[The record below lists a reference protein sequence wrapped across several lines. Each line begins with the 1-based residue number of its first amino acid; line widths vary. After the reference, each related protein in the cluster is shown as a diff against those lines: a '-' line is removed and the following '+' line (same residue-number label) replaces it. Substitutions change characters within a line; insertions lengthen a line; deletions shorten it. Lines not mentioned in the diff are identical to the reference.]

1 MKFVNLKKEK
11 KIILKVKNQINI
23 NSEMK
28 DLTLILTKY
37 YKEINM
43 EEEYDF
49 FFSFCFKKHIIRRD
63 QKGNNKCQNSQSLY
77 VFKCQNAPCRGE
89 ESMLLPQ
96 FIFYIY
102 IYNY

>member
-43 EEEYDF
+43 EEEYDLF
-49 FFSFCFKKHIIRRD
+49 FFFLF
-63 QKGNNKCQNSQSLY
+63 
-77 VFKCQNAPCRGE
+77 
-89 ESMLLPQ
+89 
-96 FIFYIY
+96 
-102 IYNY
+102 